1 MAYYEPYY
9 PLTEHNTSSTSTTFL
24 ESKFMVNFDNLW
36 LLLYQHGATER
47 NKSDCAQLW
56 DSLDHQQQQQLF
68 TEIRYK
74 ILTKKFLHYNP
85 LRAMQENLSHQQ
97 QPSPTFLRGDETG
110 DLVQVRYNGAFKICT
125 RETAQNFHLD
135 IVRNWN

>member
-9 PLTEHNTSSTSTTFL
+9 PLTEHNTNSTSTTFF

-56 DSLDHQQQQQLF
+56 DGLV
-68 TEIRYK
+68 R
-74 ILTKKFLHYNP
+74 
-85 LRAMQENLSHQQ
+85 
-97 QPSPTFLRGDETG
+97 PSAAATTFYG
-110 DLVQVRYNGAFKICT
+110 N
-125 RETAQNFHLD
+125 
-135 IVRNWN
+135 